1 MPTAESNMPSSI
13 SMPLALQRLFYK
25 LQSGENSVATEELTK
40 SFGWDTQDSFMQHDV
55 QEFNR
60 VLCEKLEHKMQV
72 NLTGVIYELYWCE
85 LCNDFSNWCLQGTLV
100 EGTIQM
106 LFEGNL
112 INFINCINV
121 DYESSKKE
129 KFYGTNWSPFQEF
142 LGVAFAVSNDELAI
156 CDMQTF
162 SSM

>member
-72 NLTGVIYELYWCE
+72 NLTGVIYELY
-85 LCNDFSNWCLQGTLV
+85 
-100 EGTIQM
+100 
-106 LFEGNL
+106 
-112 INFINCINV
+112 
-121 DYESSKKE
+121 
-129 KFYGTNWSPFQEF
+129 
-142 LGVAFAVSNDELAI
+142 
-156 CDMQTF
+156 
-162 SSM
+162 